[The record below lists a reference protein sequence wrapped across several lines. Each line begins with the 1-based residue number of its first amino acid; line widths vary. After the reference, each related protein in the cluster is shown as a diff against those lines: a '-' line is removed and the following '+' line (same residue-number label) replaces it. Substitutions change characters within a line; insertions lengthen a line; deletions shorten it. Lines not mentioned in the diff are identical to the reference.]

1 MLANRFGEHSRLRPW
16 PPGRAFAP
24 ILFERLGDQ
33 DLAELRS
40 QNVLLRVYVVGASIM
55 QRRITRFDGRV
66 RSGDARQKKK
76 RRALG
81 GRRPPVWS
89 AEIRIS
95 PPDQVVKSGYILN
108 FLHPYDVVRHGKVAS
123 RGKFQERRQR
133 DGAPAAVEE
142 SAPPALSLIH
152 PWRGGWRWRY
162 RR

>member
-1 MLANRFGEHSRLRPW
+1 MFAMPDHPLRRARPKRGC
-16 PPGRAFAP
+16 PP
-24 ILFERLGDQ
+24 E
-33 DLAELRS
+33 
-40 QNVLLRVYVVGASIM
+40 
-55 QRRITRFDGRV
+55 
-66 RSGDARQKKK
+66 KK

-81 GRRPPVWS
+81 GKRPPVWS

-108 FLHPYDVVRHGKVAS
+108 FLHPYDVVRHGKVAG

-162 RR
+162 WR